1 MATKSIRKACDDIPN
16 AIKKEDKRSG
26 QKPDLFAFNKVSY
39 FYSSHSTRLIELCSP
54 ERIRTFFLGTCQ

>member
-39 FYSSHSTRLIELCSP
+39 LKKSNYKLDLNLQKTSAAESLYY
-54 ERIRTFFLGTCQ
+54 